1 MKTEKLIGLGLAAF
15 VVYEL
20 WKRQQPPQV
29 YAIQTDS
36 TSNIPVWTQQLAAET
51 TSQMTSS
58 TSTVDNLLN
67 IPQGPGG
74 SYVDYYNNGSGPGQL
89 FGTNCILRPV
99 ASPGAL
105 LPSLQVFS

>member
-29 YAIQTDS
+29 YAIQTDT
-36 TSNIPVWTQQLAAET
+36 TSPIPIWAQQLAAET
-51 TSQMTSS
+51 TTSTSS
-58 TSTVDNLLN
+58 TSTVDDLLN

-74 SYVDYYNNGSGPGQL
+74 SYIDYYNNGSGPGQL
-89 FGTNCILRPV
+89 FGANCILRPV
-99 ASPGAL
+99 VNPGAL